1 MNQYKHI
8 SNMWALDK
16 FFNIG
21 KKFRLGFLG
30 ELLIEPK
37 SIQGGSNERKK
48 VGNQIPE
55 LPGTRLTV
63 PGT

>member
-1 MNQYKHI
+1 
-8 SNMWALDK
+8 MWALDK

-30 ELLIEPK
+30 ELLTEPK